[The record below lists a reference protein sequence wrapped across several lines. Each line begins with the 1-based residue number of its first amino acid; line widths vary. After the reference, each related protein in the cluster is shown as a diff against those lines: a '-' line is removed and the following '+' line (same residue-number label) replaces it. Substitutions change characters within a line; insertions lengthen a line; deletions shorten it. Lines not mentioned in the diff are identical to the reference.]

1 MNKTLVLSPAV
12 ILTIVLSVVP
22 AAGGFVWWM
31 SDLSTRLVAMEGKV
45 AGSDTGTLN
54 DRLTT
59 NESLT
64 QFNNDSLKEVYGN
77 IDKLDA
83 EMKRTEEKLSAWVER
98 ELSKVFN
105 IINDNPLGN

>member
-1 MNKTLVLSPAV
+1 
-12 ILTIVLSVVP
+12 
-22 AAGGFVWWM
+22 M

-54 DRLTT
+54 DRLTV

-77 IDKLDA
+77 IDKLDV
-83 EMKRTEEKLSAWVER
+83 EIKNTEDKLANWMEKEIA
-98 ELSKVFN
+98 KVYD
-105 IINDNPLGN
+105 IINDNTLGN

>member
-1 MNKTLVLSPAV
+1 MICHINNWADHIFFTFKKLWYDK
-12 ILTIVLSVVP
+12 ILQ
-22 AAGGFVWWM
+22 
-31 SDLSTRLVAMEGKV
+31 E
-45 AGSDTGTLN
+45 N